1 MIQTPRLLLVPANL
15 PLLEAAS
22 DGNLPELSA
31 LLGGVQIEPDWTSF
45 PDAIVWMR
53 DFMREFAAD
62 INWWNYMT
70 IHRTDKKL
78 IGACGFKGEPDPEGM
93 VELGYEIASAYRG
106 RGLATEAAQGLLN
119 YAFSFNS
126 VEKVT
131 ATTLAEENAST
142 RLLRRLHF
150 TFTGEETD
158 LEDGKIWTWC
168 KNRAEDVSRSG
179 SYD

>member
-1 MIQTPRLLLVPANL
+1 MIQTPRLILIPANL
-15 PLLEAAS
+15 PRLEAAAS
-22 DGNLPELSA
+22 NNLPELSR
-31 LLGGVQIEPDWTSF
+31 LLGGVKIEPDWTSF
-45 PDAIVWMR
+45 PDAIMWMR
-53 DFMREFAAD
+53 DFLREYPAD

-70 IHRTDKKL
+70 IHRADKKL
-78 IGACGFKGEPDPEGM
+78 IGACGFKGEPDLEGT

-119 YAFSFNS
+119 YAFGFDS
-126 VEKVT
+126 VKMVT

-142 RLLRRLHF
+142 RLLKRLDF

-168 KNRAEDVSRSG
+168 KNRAEDMT
-179 SYD
+179 